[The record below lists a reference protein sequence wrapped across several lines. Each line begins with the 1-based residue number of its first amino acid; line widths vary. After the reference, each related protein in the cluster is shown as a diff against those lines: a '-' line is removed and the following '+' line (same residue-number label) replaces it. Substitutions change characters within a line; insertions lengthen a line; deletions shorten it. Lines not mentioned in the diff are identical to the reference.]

1 MCSKR
6 KSPYIW
12 VTWLSKVMAGEQACL
27 WASWFKTHHQNFQKA
42 ESDFNLA
49 RWNLEHT
56 RLLVRTR
63 TDLTARRAEV
73 RVESQNSFQ
82 YRHASGAVLA
92 GKPDIVAIEGMELIV
107 NDCKT
112 GKPKMSDQLQVQIY
126 MHVLPVCFP
135 DLALYTIR
143 GRVVYP
149 NHSVEIAPCAVD
161 AGFVDHLDYFI
172 ELVGG
177 EDQPFKTP
185 SASECRFCDITAAD
199 CPARASQAELQLR
212 RR

>member
-1 MCSKR
+1 MCCKR
-6 KSPYIW
+6 QSPYIW

-42 ESDFNLA
+42 DSDFNLA

-63 TDLTARRAEV
+63 TELAARNCDV

-82 YRHASGAVLA
+82 YKHASGAVLA
-92 GKPDIVAIEGMELIV
+92 GKPDIVAIEGMDAV
-107 NDCKT
+107 VVDCKT

-126 MHVLPVCFP
+126 MYVLPVCFP
-135 DLALYTIR
+135 ELSMFAVR

-149 NHSVEIAPCAVD
+149 SHKIEIGPGAVD
-161 AGFVDHLDYFI
+161 AAFGEHLDYFVNLI
-172 ELVGG
+172 GT
-177 EDQPFKTP
+177 DDPPFKTA
-185 SASECRFCDITAAD
+185 SKSECRFCDITALD
-199 CPARASQAELQLR
+199 CSSRISST
-212 RR
+212 